1 MVGLDGSVAVLKCQL
16 DGVVGVV
23 EVEEVQSFTS
33 DYGTDGIFFTSTRKS
48 RLFILKYS
56 FLKD

>member
-33 DYGTDGIFFTSTRKS
+33 DDGTDSIFFTSTRKS
-48 RLFILKYS
+48 RLFILRYS

>member
-33 DYGTDGIFFTSTRKS
+33 DYGTHGIFFASTRES
-48 RLFILKYS
+48 CLFILK
-56 FLKD
+56 LKKIYL